1 MFSNRAVVGDASYGL
16 HSRYRTS
23 CVAVI
28 VNQDG
33 PKILINSEFG
43 DLCVHAQFLSD
54 TECKFDFMS
63 MHEYFHV
70 PEKRPG
76 N

>member
-1 MFSNRAVVGDASYGL
+1 MFSTRAVVGDASYGL
-16 HSRYRTS
+16 YLRYRTS
-23 CVAVI
+23 CLVI

-43 DLCVHAQFLSD
+43 DLCVHAQFLSA
-54 TECKFDFMS
+54 TECKFYFMS

-70 PEKRPG
+70 PEEFLK
-76 N
+76 